1 MGSRLCF
8 KGFHLARYDAR
19 LGAGDPSGF
28 ACAGLLRSVVFY
40 ATKGEGRSF
49 MHRYL
54 KKKGKQFIR

>member
-28 ACAGLLRSVVFY
+28 ACAGLLRSVVFMQLRE
-40 ATKGEGRSF
+40 KGGV
-49 MHRYL
+49 L
-54 KKKGKQFIR
+54 CTGI